1 MKIKW
6 WLCILWRVFSLSI
19 AISTSGIYGSP
30 SVSRPVGRRKILKLG
45 TSQGVGDLLTA
56 HLSSTANR
64 KSSPRIHSH
73 SISFRTPQLTQE
85 LKPAPA
91 RIYSSPPPQIQR
103 PMLLDK
109 PVPKSQRDFT
119 PLPDVSVTC
128 SSGDFVV
135 RVKRNFY
142 GFDADTDELTLG
154 STCKSNGVLMPY
166 GDLLFSYPLVECDG
180 KRQMPP
186 GYLIYTFVLH
196 YTPLTRF
203 PRRAHRFNVQVE
215 CRFQR
220 YHHVY
225 QLVVRPTWE
234 TPTVLKKLK
243 GRVNFRIQLMDD
255 TWAMP
260 AKSQVYMLGQTIN
273 IQVSALHLPHGGK
286 LFINYCYATTS
297 KDSKTYLK
305 FTVIDNFGCM
315 LESQKNPGGS
325 QFVSPRT
332 DDTLRFFLSAFQFTS
347 DPDKPVFLHCKLHV
361 TSEETGPMHKSC
373 TYRENRWKAVMGED
387 SICDCCD
394 SKCVTPKPRRSMV
407 EGFASS
413 GALLLLDQPSAPK
426 GGFPPVSPSLVEDV
440 VWFETKMDEF
450 DNPDDLLETIDVEK
464 YRDKEEQSY
473 TRSTEKEKQ
482 HIEEDESVPL
492 EGEESEVVQTV
503 FRKGEIFEGTQG
515 LGVRDSELIRGEGSG
530 FRAEGTGLRLE
541 FPWERAELRERNPWE
556 SKGSVL
562 TEEEGSIERQWMH
575 PQEESSLG
583 LGMGGKSISQE
594 EVVSQSMKEWGF
606 GVGEEQPLVI
616 PEDEGKEGRVES
628 GETDEDDKKFPLFS
642 ETGEE
647 IISDYDGL
655 VESGIDGG
663 KDLPRVWHFKWR

>member
-30 SVSRPVGRRKILKLG
+30 SVSRPVGRRKVLKLG
-45 TSQGVGDLLTA
+45 TSQGVGDL
-56 HLSSTANR
+56 STANR
-64 KSSPRIHSH
+64 KSSPRILSH
-73 SISFRTPQLTQE
+73 SISFRTPQLT
-85 LKPAPA
+85 PAPV

-103 PMLLDK
+103 PTLLDR
-109 PVPKSQRDFT
+109 PVPKSQRDFAT
-119 PLPDVSVTC
+119 LPDVSVTC

-135 RVKRNFY
+135 RVKRDFY
-142 GFDADTDELTLG
+142 GFEADTEELTLG

-166 GDLLFSYPLVECDG
+166 GDLLFSYPLMECDG

-186 GYLIYTFVLH
+186 GYLIYTYVLH
-196 YTPLTRF
+196 YTPLTWF

-220 YHHVY
+220 YHHVN

-234 TPTVLKKLK
+234 THTGLKKLK

-255 TWAMP
+255 AWAMP

-273 IQVSALHLPHGGK
+273 FQVSALNLSHGGK
-286 LFINYCYATTS
+286 LFINHCYATTS
-297 KDSKTYLK
+297 KDRKTSLK

-347 DPDKPVFLHCKLHV
+347 DPDTPVFLHCKLHV
-361 TSEETGPMHKSC
+361 TSEETGPIHKSC
-373 TYRENRWKAVMGED
+373 TYQENRWKAVMGED

-407 EGFASS
+407 KGFASS
-413 GALLLLDQPSAPK
+413 GPLLLLDQPSAPK
-426 GGFPPVSPSLVEDV
+426 GGFPPVSPSLVEDT

-450 DNPDDLLETIDVEK
+450 DNPDLLETIDVEK
-464 YRDKEEQSY
+464 YCDKEEGY
-473 TRSTEKEKQ
+473 TRSK
-482 HIEEDESVPL
+482 EDESVPL
-492 EGEESEVVQTV
+492 EGEESVVQTV

-515 LGVRDSELIRGEGSG
+515 SGVRDSELIRGEGSG

-562 TEEEGSIERQWMH
+562 TEEGAIERQWMH

-583 LGMGGKSISQE
+583 SEMGGMSVSQE
-594 EVVSQSMKEWGF
+594 EVVSQSMEEWGF
-606 GVGEEQPLVI
+606 GVGEAQPLVI
-616 PEDEGKEGRVES
+616 PEDEGREGRVES
-628 GETDEDDKKFPLFS
+628 GETDEDDKTFPLFS

-663 KDLPRVWHFKWR
+663 KDLPGVWHFKW